1 MKPASNKSNRD
12 DLMTSGVISTGGMV
26 AGASGQSVRMV
37 PDQVPYYFQQQQ
49 QQHQAA
55 AQPTAATLQPQII
68 QLQVIKSAHIISF
81 HSLFVKKK
89 LTRLCGHGTQIEL
102 FF

>member
-12 DLMTSGVISTGGMV
+12 DLMTSGVISAGGMV

-37 PDQVPYYFQQQQ
+37 PDQVTYYFQQQ

-55 AQPTAATLQPQII
+55 AQPAAATLQPQII
-68 QLQVIKSAHIISF
+68 QLQVEKQESF
-81 HSLFVKKK
+81 RF
-89 LTRLCGHGTQIEL
+89 
-102 FF
+102 